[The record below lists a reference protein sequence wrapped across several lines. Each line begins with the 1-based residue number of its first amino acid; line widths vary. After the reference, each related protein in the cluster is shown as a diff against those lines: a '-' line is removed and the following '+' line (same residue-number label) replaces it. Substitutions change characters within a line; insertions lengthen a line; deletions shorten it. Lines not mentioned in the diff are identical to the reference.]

1 MMAEINVR
9 GLHFGYHPDQ
19 EILKGINLHFKE
31 KSTAIIGQNGAGK
44 TTLVKLFKGLLKP
57 VKGDVLINATNT
69 KEITAAKLAN
79 QIGLV
84 FQNPNDQIFKSNVI
98 DEVKYGP
105 LMIGFTEKEA
115 SIQADLALEA
125 VGLKGLEQ
133 VNPYDLSLY
142 ERKMISIASIL
153 AMDTPIVIFDE
164 PTMGQDYQG
173 KERIKAIIN
182 RLRQEG
188 KLVLSIIHDMDFAA
202 EVFERIIVMKEGQI
216 LLDGESREVFAEVE
230 LLKEAYLEQ
239 PHVTRIGRE
248 LGAEQVF
255 LNERELIDWLKIQ
268 HATLQ

>member
-1 MMAEINVR
+1 MAEINVR
-9 GLHFGYHPDQ
+9 GLHFGYHQ
-19 EILKGINLHFKE
+19 NQKILKQIDLHFKG

-57 VKGDVLINATNT
+57 VKGDILINSINT

-84 FQNPNDQIFKSNVI
+84 FQNPNDQIFKSNVM

-115 SIQADLALEA
+115 NIQADLALEA

-133 VNPYDLSLY
+133 VNPYDLNLY

-182 RLRQEG
+182 HLRAQG
-188 KLVLSIIHDMDFAA
+188 KLVLSILHDMDFVA
-202 EVFERIIVMKEGQI
+202 EVFERTIVMKEGQI
-216 LLDGESREVFAEVE
+216 LLDGETREVFAEAE

-239 PHVTRIGRE
+239 PHVTQIGRG

-255 LNERELIDWLKIQ
+255 LNERELIDWLKNKR
-268 HATLQ
+268 AML